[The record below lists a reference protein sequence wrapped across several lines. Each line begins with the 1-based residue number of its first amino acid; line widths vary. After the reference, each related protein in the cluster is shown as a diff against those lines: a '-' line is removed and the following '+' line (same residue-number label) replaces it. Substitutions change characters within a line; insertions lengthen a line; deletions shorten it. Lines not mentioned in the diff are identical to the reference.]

1 MGKLGLII
9 KREYWT
15 RVRKKTFIIMS
26 FLGPLLI
33 VGFLALTAYLSK
45 GGKNNYKIIVFD
57 EAKIYQKYIGNSNP
71 GAYELNYYTGEK
83 KIEEAKLALSQIPLQ
98 GLITM
103 TCFYIF
109 LKTSLIQ
116 MA

>member
-1 MGKLGLII
+1 MSKLGLII
-9 KREYWT
+9 RREYWT

-57 EAKIYQKYIGNSNP
+57 EAKIYQKYIGNNNP

-83 KIEEAKLALSQIPLQ
+83 RICL
-98 GLITM
+98 
-103 TCFYIF
+103 
-109 LKTSLIQ
+109 
-116 MA
+116 